1 MRRKREREVSGPG
14 EVEARLT
21 PADVQQIEFRLAF
34 RGYNER
40 DVDAFLDKITEDLG
54 AYIEENAALHSR
66 SAPVNHGPVDAR
78 EEADRIVAEARE
90 QAATIVRAAE
100 AQAAAAGSRPDA
112 RSAIAPFLSRERDFL
127 QSLGSLVQEHAE
139 EIRGM
144 VAALRARS
152 QEPETSR
159 PPRPSEATAPREA
172 EARRIEI
179 PEDEPPASP
188 AAVADA
194 GARPERSLRDLF
206 WGED

>member
-1 MRRKREREVSGPG
+1 MRRKHEREVSGSG
-14 EVEARLT
+14 EGARLT
-21 PADVQQIEFRLAF
+21 PADVQQVEFRLAF

-40 DVDAFLDKITEDLG
+40 DVDAFLDRITEDLG
-54 AYIEENAALHSR
+54 AYIEENAALR
-66 SAPVNHGPVDAR
+66 SGSVPAGPGLVDAGD
-78 EEADRIVAEARE
+78 EAQRIVAEARE

-100 AQAAAAGSRPDA
+100 GQASAVGGRSDV
-112 RSAIAPFLSRERDFL
+112 RSAITPFLSRERDFL
-127 QSLGSLVQEHAE
+127 QSLGSLVQAHAE

-152 QEPETSR
+152 QQVETPR
-159 PPRPSEATAPREA
+159 PPTPAEPSASHEA
-172 EARRIEI
+172 EASRIEI
-179 PEDEPPASP
+179 VEDEPAVSP